1 MEPDNPILPEGL
13 CEAVPPECTKD
24 HGEMVRLAHHW
35 VPGIR
40 VSVYFC
46 TSGTRYP
53 CLLLIQGTG
62 VIRVEEII
70 LEYFRYKRL
79 FMPENKFVYF
89 F

>member
-24 HGEMVRLAHHW
+24 HGEVVRLAHHW
-35 VPGIR
+35 VPGTR
-40 VSVYFC
+40 VSGVLLYIWYPVSLVY
-46 TSGTRYP
+46 
-53 CLLLIQGTG
+53 LIRGYRG
-62 VIRVEEII
+62 RKINKK
-70 LEYFRYKRL
+70 YFRYKRL